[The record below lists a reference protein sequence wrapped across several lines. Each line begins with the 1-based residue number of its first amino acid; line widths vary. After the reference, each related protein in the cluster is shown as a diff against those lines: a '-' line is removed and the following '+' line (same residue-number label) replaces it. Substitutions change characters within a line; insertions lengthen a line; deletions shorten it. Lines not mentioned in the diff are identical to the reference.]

1 MERGRWF
8 CLLRLIQK
16 TRPAIMMPNP
26 AAPPMTLPTIV
37 PVSAGEPP
45 LIVSD
50 SAGNEGVTMLSM
62 RQYKQNN
69 KIHIPFSAY
78 TVGIVVTTVSVRPLV
93 TMTVDFVI

>member
-50 SAGNEGVTMLSM
+50 SAGKEGVTM
-62 RQYKQNN
+62 
-69 KIHIPFSAY
+69 